1 MNSSSASEPNT
12 RPSTSP
18 RDSQAGRGP
27 LAVVR
32 PTPSAVDEFGSE
44 TSDATPAP
52 KTDGAPSAKADGD
65 AERERRALPALTP
78 AAWSAPSA
86 FYFDRA
92 SWPAINVKWVSALV
106 VVGVIAGLGWTLG
119 VPALRTRSTAQLTIE
134 TVPVGAQVLVGDT
147 VRGVTPLVL
156 EMPPGPSKV
165 VVRLGGS
172 ERMVSVDL
180 KAGEIVRQYVEL
192 PAVPVTEVATMGTL
206 EVTSEPSRVALV
218 VDGAAVGATP
228 LTATTLSA
236 GEHVLSARF
245 PSGIVER
252 RVRVD
257 GGRTT
262 TLHLVSPGATT
273 DSIVGWLAVDTPLS
287 MRILE
292 EGRLLGT
299 TDVNRVMLP
308 VGTHVLHFVSDET
321 GFEADRTV
329 TVTAGRPTALRIE
342 TPNSTISINARPW
355 AEVFI
360 DGERIGET
368 PIGNLSR
375 PIGRHEIV
383 LRHPELGERRQS
395 VVLTSRGPS
404 RVSVDFQSRAQ

>member
-1 MNSSSASEPNT
+1 LNPSSVSGPNT
-12 RPSTSP
+12 RSSPSP
-18 RDSQAGRGP
+18 RDGQVGRGP

-44 TSDATPAP
+44 TADAAPAP
-52 KTDGAPSAKADGD
+52 SFDSD
-65 AERERRALPALTP
+65 AERDHKDLPAALPAP
-78 AAWSAPSA
+78 PSVPNA
-86 FYFDRA
+86 FYIDRA
-92 SWPAINVKWVSALV
+92 SWPSINVKWVSALV
-106 VVGVIAGLGWTLG
+106 VVGVIAGLVWTLG
-119 VPALRTRSTAQLTIE
+119 VPAWRAGSTAQLTIE
-134 TVPVGAQVLVGDT
+134 TVPVGAQVLVGNA

-156 EMPPGPSKV
+156 QLPPGPSKV
-165 VVRLGGS
+165 IVRVGGS
-172 ERMVSVDL
+172 ERVLSVDL
-180 KAGEIVRQYVEL
+180 KAGEIVRQHVEL
-192 PAVPVTEVATMGTL
+192 PAVPVTAVATMGTL

-228 LTATTLSA
+228 LTATTLAA
-236 GEHVLSARF
+236 GDHVLSARF
-245 PSGIVER
+245 PSGTVER

-257 GGRTT
+257 AGRTT

-329 TVTAGRPTALRIE
+329 TVTAGRPTAVRIE
-342 TPNSTISINARPW
+342 APNSTISINARPW
-355 AEVFI
+355 AEVFV

-395 VVLTSRGPS
+395 VVLTSRAPT